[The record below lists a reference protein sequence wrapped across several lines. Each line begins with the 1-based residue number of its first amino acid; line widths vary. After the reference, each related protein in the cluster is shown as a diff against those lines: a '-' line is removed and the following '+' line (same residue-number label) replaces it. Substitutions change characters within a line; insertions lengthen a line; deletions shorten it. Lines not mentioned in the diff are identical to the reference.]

1 MEGRGARCS
10 QYCDCGVGQLRQYTS
25 PPGSG
30 QTIFPSRSIQT
41 NSRPCT
47 QLTPGSSLDM
57 EQLKYEGGNLPPIS
71 AKNKNVCVKLPSI
84 PLICHKYFCFVTD
97 EPLSDVA
104 FSGTRSYLS
113 LPPMELHPQQ
123 TSIDL
128 EMRPL
133 YDRGLLLFVG
143 HPDGDSFLSLSLQGG
158 VLELRLG
165 PGIQLHNNTTAQL
178 DKHSNYNCII
188 QEWAIHCTAV
198 LSEACPISTLHYN
211 VNSRPLTPLKYQRCI
226 CHILREV

>member
-1 MEGRGARCS
+1 M
-10 QYCDCGVGQLRQYTS
+10 
-25 PPGSG
+25 
-30 QTIFPSRSIQT
+30 
-41 NSRPCT
+41 
-47 QLTPGSSLDM
+47 
-57 EQLKYEGGNLPPIS
+57 
-71 AKNKNVCVKLPSI
+71 CVKLPPI
-84 PLICHKYFCFVTD
+84 PPISHKYFCFVTD

-113 LPPMELHPQQ
+113 LPPVELHPQQ

-165 PGIQLHNNTTAQL
+165 SGIQLYNNTTAQL
-178 DKHSNYNCII
+178 DIVNYNYNI
-188 QEWAIHCTAV
+188 QEWAIYCTAV
-198 LSEACPISTLHYN
+198 LSEACSISTVHYN
-211 VNSRPLTPLKYQRCI
+211 VNSSPFIILKYQ
-226 CHILREV
+226 